1 MEYLKQQ
8 LENQVKEEIAKL
20 TQEKDTQEKLLFDQ
34 KQQLESQESEQNK
47 KVQSL
52 ETQNKAMQKDIDEY
66 KSMYDTIKE

>member
-34 KQQLESQESEQNK
+34 KQQIESQESEQNK